1 MKKIILFLFFILG
14 CVMFCGANN
23 PNDRIKRNADSATVY
38 YQYYLSLPFDSVLLK
53 IDYLKKAQHF
63 EVRDSIWLFLG
74 DLYCYL
80 VLDRYG
86 SIYYYKKGL
95 PKTKNREYS
104 YYEKLSFQQYSGM
117 LSLIGKKRKA
127 LRILN
132 KYEKDTVRLH
142 RKQETI
148 IGEAL
153 YAKDMLRELGKT
165 KNYTQKDYEEAIF
178 NCCLSG
184 NTTKMNKMLKQAF
197 KKYRNDGCLYH
208 LLGKYAT
215 YQGRY
220 KFYYKYY
227 KTAKSL
233 GCTDEFI
240 RTYYPLNEMLLR
252 LHGFL

>member
-14 CVMFCGANN
+14 YAPFSDANN
-23 PNDRIKRNADSATVY
+23 PNDRTKQNADSATVY
-38 YQYYLSLPFDSVLLK
+38 YQRYLSLPFDSVLLM

-74 DLYCYL
+74 ELYGYRI
-80 VLDRYG
+80 LDRYG

-95 PKTKNREYS
+95 PKTKKGVYS
-104 YYEKLSFQQYSGM
+104 NYEELSYLRCSGM

-132 KYEKDTVRLH
+132 KYEKDTTRLH
-142 RKQETI
+142 KKQETI

-165 KNYTQKDYEEAIF
+165 KNYTPNNYEEAIF

-197 KKYRNDGCLYH
+197 KKYPNDGCLYH

-215 YQGRY
+215 YQGKY

-227 KTAKSL
+227 KTAQAL